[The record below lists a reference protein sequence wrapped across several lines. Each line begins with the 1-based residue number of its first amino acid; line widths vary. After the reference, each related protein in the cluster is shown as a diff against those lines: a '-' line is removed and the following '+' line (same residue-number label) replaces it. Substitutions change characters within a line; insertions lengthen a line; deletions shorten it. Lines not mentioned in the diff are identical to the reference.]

1 MWACCGAA
9 QALTWSCSW
18 VFLPPAPAAVRAG
31 GPPVGA
37 AQALTWSCSRMF
49 LPPAPAAVR
58 AGGPP
63 VGRSGAFHMLRGQ
76 SPPGD
81 HVGLPCSLYRGWEGS
96 GLLPPPHRPG
106 FQLRLYFHLCMWV
119 VHWGLLLRLPWRTRV
134 CPCEGQ
140 VWRWCSCL
148 GHRGSGSTRGSG
160 ELRLGQQA
168 FQCSR
173 RGWQPVLANTLQY
186 FCLENHPL

>member
-9 QALTWSCSW
+9 QALTWS
-18 VFLPPAPAAVRAG
+18 L
-31 GPPVGA
+31 
-37 AQALTWSCSRMF
+37 SRMV

-140 VWRWCSCL
+140 VWRWCSCV
-148 GHRGSGSTRGSG
+148 GHRGSGSTRDSG
-160 ELRLGQQA
+160 ELVARAAGNIGLERGMATSIGQYA
-168 FQCSR
+168 
-173 RGWQPVLANTLQY
+173 PVFLPGEL
-186 FCLENHPL
+186 PL